1 MHFFW
6 LCRNVLMKLIDFHA
20 DTPSLL
26 FEKDLPAEG
35 NGAAADLARSRAF
48 SAYGQVA
55 ALFCPPRLTNTT
67 GFSHIRA
74 MAADFR
80 ARLAKTN
87 AVLVTDGT
95 EFAERFASGTR
106 TYLLSVEDLRILDG
120 DPERLCT
127 LHALGVRIATL
138 VWKNQ
143 SCIGGAWNTAKGL
156 TSFGKAAVTA
166 LYDLNIFPD
175 LSHASVAS
183 TLDVIAIARAKKK
196 PLLATH
202 SAAFA
207 VRRHYR
213 NLPDSALREIA
224 NSGGL
229 VGLCLYPPFL
239 TRKDTANVTDVLRHI
254 YYITN
259 RFGSDLLALGCD
271 FDGMDEAPIGLS
283 AIDALPHLADQMKR
297 VGFSHTQIDSLFYK
311 NGLRFIK
318 ENIK

>member
-1 MHFFW
+1 
-6 LCRNVLMKLIDFHA
+6 MKLIDFHA

-26 FEKDLPAEG
+26 FEKNLPPEG
-35 NGAAADLARSRAF
+35 NGAAADMARSRMF

-55 ALFCPPRLTNTT
+55 ALFCPVALANTA

-80 ARLAKTN
+80 ARLTKTD
-87 AVLVTDGT
+87 AVLVTDGA
-95 EFAERFASGTR
+95 EFVESFGAGTR

-120 DPERLCT
+120 DLERLRT
-127 LHALGVRIATL
+127 LHALGVRLATL

-156 TSFGKAAVTA
+156 TPFGKAAVEA
-166 LYDLNIFPD
+166 LYDLNMLPD
-175 LSHASVAS
+175 LSHASAASFCDVA
-183 TLDVIAIARAKKK
+183 LIARAKKK

-213 NLPDSALREIA
+213 NLPDRAFREIA

-239 TRKDTANVTDVLRHI
+239 TRKNTADVSDVLRHI
-254 YYITN
+254 YHITN
-259 RFGSDLLALGCD
+259 HFGSDLLALGCD
-271 FDGMDEAPIGLS
+271 FDGIEEAPTAL
-283 AIDALPHLADQMKR
+283 ATIDALPYLADQMKK
-297 VGFSHTQIDSLFYK
+297 VGFSNTQIDSLFYK

>member
-1 MHFFW
+1 
-6 LCRNVLMKLIDFHA
+6 MKLIDFHA

-26 FEKDLPAEG
+26 FEKNLPPEE
-35 NGAAADLARSRAF
+35 NGAAADMARSRVF

-55 ALFCPPRLTNTT
+55 ALFCPPRLANTA

-80 ARLAKTN
+80 ARLAKAD

-95 EFAERFASGTR
+95 HFAESFAKGTR

-120 DPERLCT
+120 DLERLRT

-138 VWKNQ
+138 VWKGE
-143 SCIGGAWNTAKGL
+143 SCLGGAWNTDKGL
-156 TSFGKAAVTA
+156 TPFGKAAVEA
-166 LYDLNIFPD
+166 LCDLNIFPD
-175 LSHASVAS
+175 LSHASAAS
-183 TLDVIAIARAKKK
+183 SLDVIAIARTKKK

-213 NLPDSALREIA
+213 NLPDRALCKIA

-239 TRKDTANVTDVLRHI
+239 TRKNTADVSDVLRHI
-254 YYITN
+254 FYITN

-271 FDGMDEAPIGLS
+271 FDGMDEAPTAL
-283 AIDALPHLADQMKR
+283 ATIDALPYLADQMKK
-297 VGFSHTQIDSLFYK
+297 VGFSNTQIDSLFYK